1 MPAKQTW
8 IVEMDEN
15 WDGTCTKCPIGC
27 DEQDLTWSKTCP
39 LANAKR
45 AVEVRFE
52 IDHETGLSVI
62 DKNNKFHFEG
72 QDKYYAV
79 EVEK

>member
-8 IVEMDEN
+8 VVEMDEN

-39 LANAKR
+39 LANAKK
-45 AVEVRFE
+45 AVEVTTDE
-52 IDHETGLSVI
+52 METYDDKETGYQSINGKPVTL
-62 DKNNKFHFEG
+62 
-72 QDKYYAV
+72 YAV
-79 EVEK
+79 EENEK

>member
-1 MPAKQTW
+1 MTAKQTW
-8 IVEMDEN
+8 IIEMPEYWRPGDCY
-15 WDGTCTKCPIGC
+15 TCQMECQSFKGINPA
-27 DEQDLTWSKTCP
+27 CP
-39 LANAKR
+39 LSYVKK

-79 EVEK
+79 GVEK